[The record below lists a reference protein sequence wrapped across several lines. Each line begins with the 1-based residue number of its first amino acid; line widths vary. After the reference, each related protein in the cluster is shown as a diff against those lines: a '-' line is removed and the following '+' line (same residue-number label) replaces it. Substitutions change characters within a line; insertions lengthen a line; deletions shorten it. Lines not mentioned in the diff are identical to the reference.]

1 MSSRSDREVLAFYGH
16 HRCGSSWISA
26 LLEAACSKLGLRFRQ
41 VYDHRMFG
49 DDLPGFVARESVDV
63 LVYMNADWTHA
74 KTLKQQRAFHVIRDP
89 RDVLVSAYYSHRY
102 SHPTDYWTE
111 LIEHRDVLE
120 DLTLDDGLLAEVD
133 CRRLQFRE
141 MSEWDYE
148 AEGVLEL
155 RFEELV
161 ATPEAVL
168 SGAFAH
174 LGLVDKE
181 ASGRLQ
187 TAVRQVA
194 RVARGGI
201 DAPLTHREF
210 NQLVED
216 HRFERLSGGR
226 QPGVED
232 VRHHY
237 RRGSPGEW
245 RTVLQDAHLAA
256 LEQHFPGLVARLG
269 YSTPEASVA
278 STEPS
283 ATT

>member
-120 DLTLDDGLLAEVD
+120 GLTLVVSPLIALMKDQVDSLLARD
-133 CRRLQFRE
+133 IAAARLPNHKNRKSRLA
-141 MSEWDYE
+141 SELNMRDDPR
-148 AEGVLEL
+148 G
-155 RFEELV
+155 
-161 ATPEAVL
+161 AVL
-168 SGAFAH
+168 
-174 LGLVDKE
+174 
-181 ASGRLQ
+181 GR
-187 TAVRQVA
+187 
-194 RVARGGI
+194 I
-201 DAPLTHREF
+201 
-210 NQLVED
+210 
-216 HRFERLSGGR
+216 
-226 QPGVED
+226 
-232 VRHHY
+232 
-237 RRGSPGEW
+237 
-245 RTVLQDAHLAA
+245 
-256 LEQHFPGLVARLG
+256 
-269 YSTPEASVA
+269 
-278 STEPS
+278 
-283 ATT
+283 